1 MDAATPSQQERTEV
15 ELVLQSG
22 VFDKAP
28 RLAKFLR
35 YICEKHF
42 DGHAD
47 QIKEYSIAIE
57 ALGRGSDF
65 DPKKDSIVRVEAH
78 RLRKR
83 LEEYYLGA
91 GASRPIQ
98 IAIPNGQYRPHFVFR
113 ERVPESNGSLK
124 PRPLQISGL
133 AVVDLPSLDRPSLNR
148 VYAPPAAKP
157 AHSPLL
163 WSILVSVALLIVAA
177 AILLLR
183 PYAQPRQAKTPT
195 TADPALA
202 DTWNPAVVRPA
213 GAELRILAGYHG
225 PPYIDRQ
232 GHTWNADSYFRGG
245 SAKPIPLDH
254 FIEAQPDPR
263 LLKSVRTGQ
272 FRYDIPLTQGAY
284 ELHLYFAET
293 EYGRGN
299 PLGGGEGTRTFGIS
313 LNGERRF
320 AVFDPL
326 AQAGAPN
333 RLDELVLK
341 DVTPA
346 KDDKL
351 HLSFDPWGSAQAMLN
366 ALEIL
371 PSQPGRIHPVRMVMQ
386 SNPVTDSDGRLWA
399 ADEYF
404 LGGTQVL
411 RDNVLLNPK
420 ERALY
425 QGERYGNFSYRIPLA
440 PGKYRLTLHFAE
452 QWFGVTPTAETNSLD
467 YRAFDVFANRV
478 ALLKGFRIGREA
490 HGANRSLEKSFDNL
504 QPNAQ
509 GILLL
514 EFVPVRNYAEVNAI
528 EVVTMP

>member
-1 MDAATPSQQERTEV
+1 MEAATPSQQERSEV
-15 ELVLQSG
+15 DLVLQSG

-35 YICEKHF
+35 YVCERHF
-42 DGHAD
+42 DGQAD

-57 ALGRGSDF
+57 ALGRSSDF

-83 LEEYYLGA
+83 LEEYYRGA
-91 GASRPIQ
+91 GAAHTIQ
-98 IAIPNGQYRPHFVFR
+98 IAIPNGQYRPHFVAR
-113 ERVPESNGSLK
+113 GQVPEAVNGSPK
-124 PRPLQISGL
+124 PQRPQMSAL
-133 AVVDLPSLDRPSLNR
+133 AVVDLPSLKGAEASR
-148 VYAPPAAKP
+148 ATAGKP
-157 AHSPLL
+157 ARSRLL
-163 WSILVSVALLIVAA
+163 WSILVSVALLVAA
-177 AILLLR
+177 GAILLLR
-183 PYAQPRQAKTPT
+183 PPAQSRQSKTAPG
-195 TADPALA
+195 ADQPPA
-202 DTWNPAVVRPA
+202 DNWNTAVVRPA

-225 PPYIDRQ
+225 PAYMDRQ
-232 GHTWNADSYFRGG
+232 GHNWNPDSYFRGG
-245 SAKPIPLDH
+245 SAKPIPSDH

-263 LLKSVRTGQ
+263 LLKSERSGQ
-272 FRYDIPLTQGAY
+272 FQYDIPLAQGAY

-299 PLGGGEGTRTFGIS
+299 PLGGGEGTRTFSIS
-313 LNGERRF
+313 LNGKLLF
-320 AVFDPL
+320 PVFDPL
-326 AQAGAPN
+326 ARAGAPN

-346 KDDKL
+346 ADGKL
-351 HLSFDPWGSAQAMLN
+351 HLNFDPGGPASAMLN

-371 PSQPGRIHPVRMVMQ
+371 PSERGRIHPVRMVMQ

-420 ERALY
+420 ERSLY

-440 PGKYRLTLHFAE
+440 SGKYRLTLRFAE
-452 QWFGVTPTAETNSLD
+452 QWFGTAATAETSSLD
-467 YRAFDVFANRV
+467 YRAFDVYANRV
-478 ALLKGFRIGREA
+478 ALLKDFRIGREA

-509 GILLL
+509 GILLV
-514 EFVPVRNYAEVNAI
+514 EFVPLRNYAEVNAI
-528 EVVTMP
+528 EVVEMP